1 MTSSPLD
8 VHAIRK
14 HFLFPG
20 VGRIITNNAASTQPP
35 RELLELHSALA
46 PQYENVHRGQSSAS
60 QCTTRR
66 FEAAYDDIA
75 RFVGAPGRN
84 SIVVVRNT
92 TEAINAVM
100 YSLLTEFRDGD
111 NVVSTRMEHNS
122 NFVPWHAMCHDLL
135 PKFGRRV
142 ALRLARFDALTGE
155 LDLEHLRSLID
166 SRTKLVCCTGASN
179 FLGTKNPV
187 NAIRQLTDASGYAQP
202 SGERRS
208 YLLIDGAQLVP
219 GTFIDFRSLGAD
231 YLAFSFHKMLAPFGV
246 GVLVAREPLL
256 EASPPF
262 LYGGDMIAEG
272 QVFADRVAYNALP
285 WKYAAGTPNIIGTIV
300 SAQALRL
307 LLDLALTPT
316 RAHYFGSDRPIERE
330 AVERAMGRVAEWNRQ
345 LTARALE
352 RLGAIPEL
360 TIYGPR
366 DPARRSSL
374 VAFNVQD
381 HDPMG
386 LARALN
392 DAGVE
397 ARAGCHC
404 ATLAHQALGIDASCR
419 LSFYLYNTVD
429 EVERAVDALAAIVSA
444 RRRASDSRA
453 ATWQHK
459 ESLGA
464 SPDGLRGFELK
475 DADVASERASEPG
488 ERSAPAARRAREP
501 VGSPRVRSPSGRL
514 GSERVSGWS
523 ERHPMRVKIVGG
535 GRFRHRLPVPQR
547 PKLAL
552 RELDRVVVGR
562 SPRQGEHDRGRG
574 GNLRGSDGDDMRFW
588 MVRCDVPLDIAER
601 RTRGCRVVASH
612 PETVMTTPLKIAR
625 ADCTVNS

>member
-1 MTSSPLD
+1 MMASPLD
-8 VHAIRK
+8 VDAIRS

-20 VGRIITNNAASTQPP
+20 VGRITTNNAASTQPP
-35 RELLELHSALA
+35 RELLELYSALA
-46 PQYENVHRGQSSAS
+46 LQYENVHRGQSSAS

-66 FEAAYDDIA
+66 FEEAYDDIA
-75 RFVGAPGRN
+75 RFVGAPSRN

-92 TEAINAVM
+92 TEAINTVM

-111 NVVSTRMEHNS
+111 NVVSTCMEHNS
-122 NFVPWHAMCHDLL
+122 NFVPWHAMCRDIL

-155 LDLEHLRSLID
+155 LDRVHLASLID

-187 NAIRQLTDASGYAQP
+187 DAIRQLTDASGYLQP
-202 SGERRS
+202 SGEQRS

-219 GTFIDFRSLGAD
+219 GNLIDFRSLGAD

-246 GVLVAREPLL
+246 GVLVGRESLL
-256 EASPPF
+256 ETSSPF
-262 LYGGDMIAEG
+262 LYGGDMIAER

-307 LLDLALTPT
+307 LLDLALSPT
-316 RAHYFGSDRPIERE
+316 EACHFGTDRPIERE
-330 AVERAMGRVAEWNRQ
+330 AVERAMGRIAEWNRM
-345 LTARALE
+345 LTARSLDL
-352 RLGAIPEL
+352 LGAIAGL
-360 TIYGPR
+360 ALYGPR

-374 VAFNVQD
+374 VAFNVQG
-381 HDPMG
+381 HDPLE

-404 ATLAHQALGIDASCR
+404 ATLAHQALGIGASCR

-444 RRRASDSRA
+444 RRGASDSRA
-453 ATWQHK
+453 AH
-459 ESLGA
+459 
-464 SPDGLRGFELK
+464 
-475 DADVASERASEPG
+475 
-488 ERSAPAARRAREP
+488 AA
-501 VGSPRVRSPSGRL
+501 
-514 GSERVSGWS
+514 
-523 ERHPMRVKIVGG
+523 
-535 GRFRHRLPVPQR
+535 
-547 PKLAL
+547 
-552 RELDRVVVGR
+552 
-562 SPRQGEHDRGRG
+562 
-574 GNLRGSDGDDMRFW
+574 
-588 MVRCDVPLDIAER
+588 
-601 RTRGCRVVASH
+601 
-612 PETVMTTPLKIAR
+612 
-625 ADCTVNS
+625 